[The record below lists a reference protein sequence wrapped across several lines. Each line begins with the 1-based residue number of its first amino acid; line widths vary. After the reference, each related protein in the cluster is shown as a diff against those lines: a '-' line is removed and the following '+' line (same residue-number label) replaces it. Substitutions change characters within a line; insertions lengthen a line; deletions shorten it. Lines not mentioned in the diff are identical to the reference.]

1 MQQPPHPPH
10 PVKKYHLKGGG
21 LPGEC
26 VCVGGG
32 GVDFHDGGV
41 GIKWDDPLCS

>member
-1 MQQPPHPPH
+1 MQQPPHPPP
-10 PVKKYHLKGGG
+10 PVKKYHLKGGW

-26 VCVGGG
+26 GGWA
-32 GVDFHDGGV
+32 GVDFYGGDV